1 MKQWRARSA
10 RSEGNVRPGPRNC
23 IRHHIVADS
32 FRLGPFLQAAGSS
45 SANESRTN
53 FRAAESAKFTTGW
66 HATGSGGKCRLR
78 RRCEVQRGCSA
89 GSSGEFCRGGSQRRK
104 NRGGAEPAVSRGTI
118 EPRRRGENLA
128 AEQIYGR
135 PEAAAAAGFGERQR
149 GAAAGLAVFAGDV
162 RRAAGSESEFSALS
176 SASRWRSGD

>member
-23 IRHHIVADS
+23 IRRHIVADS

-45 SANESRTN
+45 SADKSRTN
-53 FRAAESAKFTTGW
+53 FLAAESAKFSTGW
-66 HATGSGGKCRLR
+66 HAIGSGGKCCLR
-78 RRCEVQRGCSA
+78 RRCEVQRGCS
-89 GSSGEFCRGGSQRRK
+89 GEFFRRGRQRRK
-104 NRGGAEPAVSRGTI
+104 DRGGGERAVSRGTI

-128 AEQIYGR
+128 AEQIYGDR
-135 PEAAAAAGFGERQR
+135 KAAATAGFGERQR

-162 RRAAGSESEFSALS
+162 RRAAGSESEFSVVS
-176 SASRWRSGD
+176 SASRWRGGD

>member
-23 IRHHIVADS
+23 IRRHIVADS
-32 FRLGPFLQAAGSS
+32 FRLGPFLQVAGSS
-45 SANESRTN
+45 AADKSRT
-53 FRAAESAKFTTGW
+53 AESAKFTTGW
-66 HATGSGGKCRLR
+66 HAIGSGGKCCLR

-89 GSSGEFCRGGSQRRK
+89 GSSGEFFRSGSQRRK

-128 AEQIYGR
+128 TEQIYGR